1 MRKKILFFSVFLFT
15 ALMQS
20 SEKKSAKFRHPLSL
34 GSGETLEIPAEH
46 IEKQFYNGCYEA
58 LKLLSTLRGREE
70 RLFCAASFGEIQ
82 KVKELLEQGADPNYR
97 RSNYTNGCKPTVLHE
112 AHPVVVPLL
121 IQKGADV
128 RLVGD
133 EADRIPSAFGKR
145 LHFTVYDCD
154 SRESYSSYSRCKLQE
169 VALQSFF
176 KSSQFPQGLT
186 YEEVM
191 AEKRALDD
199 YYDVKRESL
208 FVEHQKD
215 VEGILSDVYKPFRF
229 SKALVNA
236 ARRLSSYSGYSA
248 QDEQEEII
256 ELCKFLNP
264 TENTSQSGKIEEAI
278 PFEQMRNI
286 GDKALSEL
294 SLTSNE
300 RVIGNTLL
308 RQVLD
313 AAPKTAW
320 EKVCYFFS
328 SH

>member
-34 GSGETLEIPAEH
+34 GSGEMLEMPDEP
-46 IEKQFYNGCYEA
+46 IEKQFYNYLKA
-58 LKLLSTLRGREE
+58 LSVMCEIKGRPQ
-70 RLFCAASFGEIQ
+70 RLFAAAMVGNIQ
-82 KVKELLEQGADPNYR
+82 QVKELLEQGVNPNYR
-97 RSNYTNGCKPTVLHE
+97 CSSDVGDYVVTALHE
-112 AHPVVVPLL
+112 ADPAVVPLL

-128 RLVGD
+128 RLQATEGS
-133 EADRIPSAFGKR
+133 RIPSAFGKR
-145 LHFTVYDCD
+145 LDDTVYFCN
-154 SRESYSSYSRCKLQE
+154 SRRSNFSHSSCERQK
-169 VALQSFF
+169 VALQAFF
-176 KSSQFPQGLT
+176 KSPQFPQGLT

-191 AEKRALDD
+191 AEKRASDD
-199 YYDVKRESL
+199 YYNVKRSSK
-208 FVEHQKD
+208 FVEDQKD
-215 VEGILSDVYKPFRF
+215 AEEILSDVYKPFRF

-236 ARRLSSYSGYSA
+236 ARRLSSCSGYSV
-248 QDEQEEII
+248 QDEQKEIAQ
-256 ELCKFLNP
+256 LCRFFGP
-264 TENTSQSGKIEEAI
+264 TENTHQPGKIEEAI

-313 AAPKTAW
+313 AAPKTDW
-320 EKVCYFFS
+320 EKACYFFS